1 MKEYFESVGKEIDM
15 SFGQLEG
22 KQAVTLYFGGGTPS
36 HVPVKYIENVVEN
49 LASHLFFDV
58 KEATLEFNPEDIDR
72 KLCRELVEIG
82 INRASVG
89 LQTSS
94 DELLKVLGRPY
105 TFEHFKRA
113 YSILKE
119 NFDNVNIDFMYS
131 LPFERL
137 SDVEKDLKAIEEL
150 EPSHVSFYELE
161 IHEDVPL
168 FSMIKSGQAQL
179 PSEDVSEKM
188 YNLIAKSLEKMGYSR
203 YELSSWTKGKPCVH
217 NVRYW
222 KNENYVGFGLSA
234 GSHLLNKRW
243 VNTGEI
249 HDYISK
255 IRAGEYPR
263 IYESQNSEFEEVSE
277 TLFMGLRLA
286 EGVNVKE
293 MRDRF
298 GDSFDEAFSRIKK
311 FCGELLECSDRLKF
325 TKTGMKFSAMVLR
338 ELA

>member
-15 SFGQLEG
+15 SSGHLEE
-22 KQAVTLYFGGGTPS
+22 KKAITLYFGGGTPS
-36 HVPVKYIENVVEN
+36 HVSVKYIENIVET

-58 KEATLEFNPEDIDR
+58 KEATLEFNPEDVNR
-72 KLCRELVEIG
+72 KLCQELREVG
-82 INRASVG
+82 INRVSIG

-105 TFEHFKRA
+105 TFEQFKRA

-119 NFDNVNIDFMYS
+119 NFDNINVDFMYS

-150 EPSHVSFYELE
+150 DPVHVSFYELE
-161 IHEDVPL
+161 VHEDVPL
-168 FSMIKSGQAQL
+168 FSMVKSGQVQL

-188 YNLIAKSLEKMGYSR
+188 YDSITKGLEEMGYSR
-203 YELSSWTKGKPCVH
+203 YELSSWAKGKPCLH

-222 KNENYVGFGLSA
+222 KNENYIGFGLSA
-234 GSHLLNKRW
+234 GNHLSNKRW

-249 HDYISK
+249 RDYISK
-255 IRAGEYPR
+255 IRIGEYPR
-263 IYESQNSEFEEVSE
+263 IYESQNSKFDEVSE

-338 ELA
+338 ELT